1 MSFKKKILI
10 VGGTGFIGFH
20 LAKKCLKKKFNVFS
34 LSKSRPKKIRLLKK
48 VKYIFGNIQN
58 KNNLKV
64 LNEYNFDYVV
74 NCGGY
79 VDHINKKVTYNTH
92 VNGSKNL
99 YNFFKDKKIKLFLHI
114 GSSSEYGK
122 KHSPISENVISK
134 PSESYGKS
142 KLMATNFLLKKNK
155 ENNFPV
161 VIIRFF
167 QLYGPYQDTNRFI
180 PFIINK
186 CILGANFDCSPCT
199 QKRDF
204 LYIDDAINSIMI
216 FLGNRKYAGQIF
228 NIGSGKPIILKKI
241 IISVIKII
249 KKGSPKFGK
258 LKLRPDEP
266 KKLFPNLNKA
276 KKYLRWRS
284 TTSFKKGLYKTIKF
298 YKFMKIKNEKN
309 ILEK

>member
-1 MSFKKKILI
+1 MKSKKKILI

-20 LAKKCLKKKFNVFS
+20 LAKTCLKKRFQVYS
-34 LSKSRPKKIRLLKK
+34 LSKTKPKKIRLINNI
-48 VKYIFGNIQN
+48 KYLFGNIQK
-58 KNNLKV
+58 KNDLKV
-64 LNEYNFDYVV
+64 LKGYNFDYVI

-79 VDHINKKVTYNTH
+79 VDHVNKKVTYNTH
-92 VNGSKNL
+92 VNGCKNL
-99 YNFFKDKKIKLFLHI
+99 YNFFKDKKIKLFLQI

-122 KHSPISENVISK
+122 KQSPISEAAISK
-134 PSESYGKS
+134 PSENYGKS
-142 KLMATNFLLKKNK
+142 KLQATNFLLKKNK
-155 ENNFPV
+155 LNNFPV
-161 VIIRFF
+161 IIIRFF

-186 CILGANFDCSPCT
+186 CIIDANFDCSPCT

-216 FLGNRKYAGQIF
+216 FLKNENYIGQIF

-241 IISVIKII
+241 ISSVMKNI
-249 KKGSPKFGK
+249 KKGNPRFGN

-276 KKYLRWRS
+276 KKYLRWQSS
-284 TTSFKKGLYKTIKF
+284 TSLKKGLDKTIKF
-298 YKFMKIKNEKN
+298 YKLINK
-309 ILEK
+309 